1 MEDEQVE
8 APAQGYL
15 QRNLLTM
22 RVVEA
27 TAQSYLQTNPR
38 SRDGAEQEPKG
49 AKVWIY
55 FSFFAFSSPKHIRV
69 RFLDFDSVD
78 L

>member
-1 MEDEQVE
+1 MSKVE

-15 QRNLLTM
+15 QRNPLTM
-22 RVVEA
+22 REVEA
-27 TAQSYLQTNPR
+27 AAQSYLQSNPH
-38 SRDGAEQEPKG
+38 SRDQAEQEPKG

-55 FSFFAFSSPKHIRV
+55 FSFFAFSSPKHLRV